1 MDVLSTNVRLA
12 FVKGDTMGPTNVG
25 VPRHQTFYV
34 PSSSSCPFPDQVAP
48 WFAGRN
54 DQKCQGSS
62 NGSQV
67 TERSTVRGILVQ
79 KWPYLPVFPSDG
91 SNCSALVALLQPSMG
106 QIFLDLVGFF
116 PEAPFFLVG
125 AIPWPGQT
133 VLKGGSVQVVWFLF
147 AILLIIKK
155 RAWPKKSFESVQS
168 TQNDLKKPAVG
179 PSVNLDGEPKSCKT
193 EGTLAVSG
201 KSLLVDPP
209 ALQF

>member
-1 MDVLSTNVRLA
+1 MYVLSTNVRLA

-34 PSSSSCPFPDQVAP
+34 PSSSSSPFPNQVAP

-91 SNCSALVALLQPSMG
+91 SNCGALVALLQPSMG
-106 QIFLDLVGFF
+106 QFFLDLVGFF
-116 PEAPFFLVG
+116 PRSSLFFWLVPFPDLGRLPERRERASCLVSFCNPVDYKEKSM
-125 AIPWPGQT
+125 A
-133 VLKGGSVQVVWFLF
+133 KK
-147 AILLIIKK
+147 II
-155 RAWPKKSFESVQS
+155 
-168 TQNDLKKPAVG
+168 
-179 PSVNLDGEPKSCKT
+179 
-193 EGTLAVSG
+193 
-201 KSLLVDPP
+201 
-209 ALQF
+209 